1 MPSRDEYY
9 DPKRASQSNEHWLP
23 WLQRQLLLQDIL
35 AYTPEMPKSYDPDWP
50 VWVREFERYDIG
62 PETILVGHSCGAGF
76 LVKYLSLHPEL
87 TVGKVVLVAPWMDP
101 DHDETHGFFDDFQI
115 DPQLLART
123 KGVTIFNSD
132 NDMGNV
138 HKTVAILRQ
147 AIPDIGYR
155 EFKKHGHFCTGD
167 GHVYAFP
174 ELLAAVLDA

>member
-101 DHDETHGFFDDFQI
+101 DHD
-115 DPQLLART
+115 
-123 KGVTIFNSD
+123 
-132 NDMGNV
+132 
-138 HKTVAILRQ
+138 
-147 AIPDIGYR
+147 
-155 EFKKHGHFCTGD
+155 
-167 GHVYAFP
+167 
-174 ELLAAVLDA
+174 